1 MTGRTGVGVR
11 GCGPVQ
17 ITQLC
22 VHYVRR
28 RRPKSTAHRRL
39 RAREARGARV
49 AESDAEP
56 VRHAAGCRSARV
68 VAAFGLGRL
77 AGLSG
82 SGPRVVMPAPSAA
95 LV

>member
-28 RRPKSTAHRRL
+28 RRPKSTAHRR
-39 RAREARGARV
+39 AARV
-49 AESDAEP
+49 TRGEP
-56 VRHAAGCRSARV
+56 GSLKLMLSLGGMQPGAGRR
-68 VAAFGLGRL
+68 GW
-77 AGLSG
+77 
-82 SGPRVVMPAPSAA
+82 
-95 LV
+95 